1 VGEKVFPSLSWILLS
16 IFMGC
21 MIQLAGI
28 ISGKRNKKFGYIV
41 EITSGILAIGYVFYE
56 HSFING
62 FIYIAFIS
70 SSYFSMVTLT
80 SGHVRYEKIQ
90 EELQVH
96 SVEEI
101 ELHREIK
108 RIFLDISMTLIIF
121 IFAILFLIFGPEAS
135 PLKYII
141 SFGLLTAITELL
153 KRILVYKNVRIYY
166 CKDTEMVYIVSK
178 YDLRKFSIHDCKMV
192 QIESAVD
199 MLKLHP
205 LLTLFMSNTDFTT
218 SSQSV
223 LKLSLPGETVYMT
236 LKDVD
241 KWKRVFGAGGLKDS
255 VDEQIMVLPFYHKR
269 NMKRLLGKF
278 YFAATVKGVSAY
290 TGLLLLLY
298 FLNIPN
304 WLMVTIAIIYW
315 GFNLYI
321 SDLVLKVAMDAK
333 ETTNQELINI
343 AQHIFEKAGI
353 PQTRIYETES
363 SEYNGLATG
372 MNIGKGMITLTTA
385 TLKLPIEVIE
395 GILAHEAIH
404 IKKRDIMW
412 GQIWRAVYIIFIL
425 FVILFIQEN
434 IHDIDAYRIPLFLL
448 IWSIMFIFPIYQ
460 SFVSQ
465 WMEVRADHLGA
476 SLLKGGRNQMA
487 DSFRILTKAQDEEI
501 HKSLTYSMSEDKTKK
516 DKSSLERATWIW
528 RMIEFQFMPH
538 PPMYWRVSS
547 LATNQNGWGKGILK
561 RWATDRLKES
571 ISK

>member
-1 VGEKVFPSLSWILLS
+1 MFPSLSWILLS

-121 IFAILFLIFGPEAS
+121 FFAILFLIFGPEAS

-343 AQHIFEKAGI
+343 AQQIFEKAGI

-372 MNIGKGMITLTTA
+372 MNIGKGMVTLTTA

-425 FVILFIQEN
+425 FVILFIKEN

-476 SLLKGGRNQMA
+476 SLLKGGRKQMA

>member
-1 VGEKVFPSLSWILLS
+1 MFPSLSWILLS

-21 MIQLAGI
+21 MIQSAGI

-412 GQIWRAVYIIFIL
+412 GQIWRAVYIILIL

>member
-1 VGEKVFPSLSWILLS
+1 MFPSLSWILLS

-21 MIQLAGI
+21 MIQSAGI

-178 YDLRKFSIHDCKMV
+178 YDLRKFSIHDCKLV

-412 GQIWRAVYIIFIL
+412 GQIWRAVYIILIL

-561 RWATDRLKES
+561 RWATERLKES

>member
-1 VGEKVFPSLSWILLS
+1 
-16 IFMGC
+16 
-21 MIQLAGI
+21 MIQLAGV

-41 EITSGILAIGYVFYE
+41 EITSAILAIGYVFYE
-56 HSFING
+56 HSFSNG
-62 FIYIAFIS
+62 FIYSAFIS

-80 SGHVRYEKIQ
+80 SGHVRVTIEKIQ
-90 EELQVH
+90 KELQVH
-96 SVEEI
+96 NVEEI
-101 ELHREIK
+101 ELQREIK

-121 IFAILFLIFGPEAS
+121 TFAILFLIFGPEAS

-178 YDLRKFSIHDCKMV
+178 YDLRKFSIHDCIMV
-192 QIESAVD
+192 QVESAVD

-205 LLTLFMSNTDFTT
+205 LLILFMSNTDFTT
-218 SSQSV
+218 SSHSV
-223 LKLSLPGETVYMT
+223 LKLSLPGETIYMT

-241 KWKRVFGAGGLKDS
+241 KWKRVFGAGGSKDS
-255 VDEQIMVLPFYHKR
+255 IDEKIMVLPFYHKK
-269 NMKRLLGKF
+269 NMKRLLGKL

-372 MNIGKGMITLTTA
+372 MNIGRGMVTLTTA

-425 FVILFIQEN
+425 FVVLFIQEK
-434 IHDIDAYRIPLFLL
+434 IHDIDAHRIPLFLL
-448 IWSIMFIFPIYQ
+448 IWFIMFIFPIYQ

-487 DSFRILTKAQDEEI
+487 DSFRMLTKVQDKEI
-501 HKSLTYSMSEDKTKK
+501 HKSLSYSMSEDKTKK